1 MAIPRS
7 RPIVLHKKFPLRTRR
22 DRVLTRKI
30 RLKLLTRE
38 IHAAKELVK
47 TTKQQPLHPAN
58 RLVMTKMA
66 LIW

>member
-1 MAIPRS
+1 MAITRR
-7 RPIVLHKKFPLRTRR
+7 RPIVLHKSFPLRTRR

-58 RLVMTKMA
+58 RLVMTKMD